1 MSESFPYTLAAPM
14 PMPYC
19 RERRTMPNEFEIEA
33 DESGFVLVVSTTGG
47 DLRRFGI
54 PDGEAFYDHVKSMIG
69 PWLYERDMA
78 AREHGRMKREEY
90 DRDMYDLE
98 RMAGQHAPFECGP
111 DESGGYEADDPKF
124 EGYHERMSVAA
135 DDREKV

>member
-1 MSESFPYTLAAPM
+1 
-14 PMPYC
+14 
-19 RERRTMPNEFEIEA
+19 MPNEFEIEA

-47 DLRRFGI
+47 DLRRFDI

-78 AREHGRMKREEY
+78 QGFAKR
-90 DRDMYDLE
+90 DGVVTDLE
-98 RMAGQHAPFECGP
+98 TGQEYPAGF
-111 DESGGYEADDPKF
+111 ESGGYEADDPKS

>member
-1 MSESFPYTLAAPM
+1 
-14 PMPYC
+14 
-19 RERRTMPNEFEIEA
+19 MPNEFEIEA

-47 DLRRFGI
+47 DLHRFGI

-78 AREHGRMKREEY
+78 EKSRPVDVPSWAGGRSGYFDQDMARRPDADEY
-90 DRDMYDLE
+90 EL
-98 RMAGQHAPFECGP
+98 AT
-111 DESGGYEADDPKF
+111 GGYALDDPKS

-135 DDREKV
+135 DDREGV